1 MSFFSWIIVFA
12 YSLKSGGNPYYGLLA
27 LIGIMFAHLATNLFD
42 DICDYKKL
50 SKVYNGK
57 IELPNTQRGKCAY
70 FINGLLTTKQALLL
84 FMSYCIISLLIGL
97 FFVFKIGVFTLILA
111 GIGALIVL
119 LYSFLSY
126 HSMSE
131 IAVGAAFGPLLFEG
145 VYYVMTGNI
154 SIAPVILSLPSM
166 FFTIN
171 LLFTDTFMDK
181 DIDKNE
187 GKLTL
192 VNKLGAGKKA
202 LAFQK
207 LIVTFGY
214 LSTLLLPALNICGI
228 KVLSVFLTLPLA
240 VDLAKSLELYLET
253 PDKLPQKRWYHFP
266 FEAWEDIKQNRSVIF
281 MFRMYQ
287 ARNLMM
293 YVSVILTVSV
303 LWT

>member
-1 MSFFSWIIVFA
+1 
-12 YSLKSGGNPYYGLLA
+12 
-27 LIGIMFAHLATNLFD
+27 
-42 DICDYKKL
+42 
-50 SKVYNGK
+50 
-57 IELPNTQRGKCAY
+57 
-70 FINGLLTTKQALLL
+70 
-84 FMSYCIISLLIGL
+84 
-97 FFVFKIGVFTLILA
+97 
-111 GIGALIVL
+111 
-119 LYSFLSY
+119 
-126 HSMSE
+126 
-131 IAVGAAFGPLLFEG
+131 
-145 VYYVMTGNI
+145 
-154 SIAPVILSLPSM
+154 M